1 MNLWAFDPVGETIYL
16 CKTLKNLPSL
26 DMDSLDIEISDLS
39 GFIGLKIDEKIYII
53 DVENFKLC

>member
-1 MNLWAFDPVGETIYL
+1 MGENIYL

-26 DMDSLDIEISDLS
+26 DIDSFDVEISDLS
-39 GFIGLKIDEKIYII
+39 GFIGLRIDEKIYII